1 MKKWSSV
8 VFSIWLIFFSIIIH
22 NYLLYQ
28 SKQYEYVILLLIT
41 SLIYFLLIMFETIRK
56 QK

>member
-41 SLIYFLLIMFETIRK
+41 SLIYFLLIMFETMRK